1 MAYVN
6 RNLNE
11 MRTRNALIAGT
22 ATTALGVLLVTAL
35 TFNAPGHINVFY
47 PPATNPTLDQP
58 PPQPQPKPESKHD
71 SKPVDHPVTTVKPD
85 HQLVGQLPD
94 DKPFMLPPIDLNGT
108 KGGAGG
114 EAGTGQQAK
123 PPFVSKARG
132 LIGAA
137 GNTIGPGDYLSR
149 SINLG
154 EHGTTLATFTVGVN
168 GQVTACTTDG
178 QPSKALAAETCRI
191 IMSRFRF
198 QPALD
203 DEGHGIA
210 QTKTQRVSWVLPD
223 E

>member
-11 MRTRNALIAGT
+11 ARTRNALIAGT

-35 TFNAPGHINVFY
+35 TFKVPHGLLVVY
-47 PPATNPTLDQP
+47 PPATNPTADPIPPVDPLPHPKPDTHPHPQPAGPTIRTYDPHPSDFGPFTLPPLDGGLHGSGGDVVVDP
-58 PPQPQPKPESKHD
+58 PKPPQQ
-71 SKPVDHPVTTVKPD
+71 
-85 HQLVGQLPD
+85 
-94 DKPFMLPPIDLNGT
+94 
-108 KGGAGG
+108 
-114 EAGTGQQAK
+114 
-123 PPFVSKARG
+123 PFVSKARG
-132 LIGAA
+132 LIGTP
-137 GNTIGPGDYLSR
+137 GNTIGTADYPSR

-168 GQVTACTTDG
+168 GQVTACNTDG
-178 QPSKALAAETCRI
+178 QPSAALAKETCNI
-191 IMSRFRF
+191 ILRRFRF

-203 DEGHGIA
+203 DEGRPFV